1 MVSQASGLSKRQKLI
16 LLSGTLVV
24 LSWVVPLL
32 AMVTLPLQ
40 YVYTHLH
47 EAGHALAFMMSGGSG
62 VTIRVFADGS
72 GVATGLGGNPLLISP
87 AGYVG
92 ATAFGA
98 LVIAMAKHD
107 RGARAA
113 LLTMAWILGLSMVL
127 WVRGDIVGLVSGAV
141 GVLVLALAGSY
152 LKGDARMFAA
162 QFFGLFMGLAS
173 LQAVFATLHIG
184 QVAMGKN
191 DAHILQE
198 LTGIPAIL
206 SAVLW
211 SAASLALVI
220 LALRRSWASSG

>member
-1 MVSQASGLSKRQKLI
+1 MSQASGLTKRQKLI
-16 LLSGTLVV
+16 LLSGLLVV

-40 YVYTHLH
+40 YIYTHLH
-47 EAGHALAFMMSGGSG
+47 EAGHALAFLASGGSG

-98 LVIAMAKHD
+98 LVIAMSKND

-113 LLTMAWILGLSMVL
+113 LLVMAWVLGIAMVL
-127 WVRGDIVGLVSGAV
+127 WVRGDVVGLISGIVGVA
-141 GVLVLALAGSY
+141 VLALAATQ
-152 LKGDARMFAA
+152 LKDDARLFAA

-191 DAHILQE
+191 DAHILE
-198 LTGIPAIL
+198 EITGIPAIL
-206 SAVLW
+206 SAALW

-220 LALRRSWASSG
+220 WALRRSWSSG